1 MPFLCFPLDKVDLNR
16 TIISS
21 RFVINIYISFFSGY
35 KNQDFI
41 QFQYRKVHDGESNL
55 YVSLAERTTYH

>member
-21 RFVINIYISFFSGY
+21 RFVININISFFSGY
-35 KNQDFI
+35 KNQDFV
-41 QFQYRKVHDGESNL
+41 QFPYIKVHGESNL
-55 YVSLAERTTYH
+55 YVRLAKRTTYH